1 MLIYLDAKSA
11 RALGGLLSSEICTP
25 APSFYG
31 YHDTFENII
40 NQLDE
45 GLKNYEKE

>member
-1 MLIYLDAKSA
+1 MLIYLDRKSA
-11 RALGGLLSSEICTP
+11 RILRSIVI
-25 APSFYG
+25 FYLRN
-31 YHDTFENII
+31 YVYFDRPDITENIL